1 MRNYLYKDNSARIY
15 MLFKFYRTAIKEMI
29 VLGRKK
35 FFLQYRKVEKLYCN
49 SLFKGFG
56 YINEAFVYVSK
67 GFVYISEGFG

>member
-1 MRNYLYKDNSARIY
+1 
-15 MLFKFYRTAIKEMI
+15 MI
-29 VLGRKK
+29 VLSRKK

-56 YINEAFVYVSK
+56 YINEAFGYVYK